1 MSINGMFFVSK
12 LRSKSYVTCIDAL
25 QAAYG
30 KYVGAIVYLPSCIGD
45 ICWTAAVLSAL
56 GTTLAV
62 ILDMKG
68 NYKIR
73 KIVSNV
79 HNPNLTSP
87 QWISNVTNVNF
98 FRKCCPLCLC
108 ECHHFNCIHICWWNV
123 CCGVHRRT
131 STCPYIHWIILDDT
145 IHDHI

>member
-73 KIVSNV
+73 IIVSNV
-79 HNPNLTSP
+79 HNPNLRL
-87 QWISNVTNVNF
+87 NF
-98 FRKCCPLCLC
+98 KMNKRNILIFWQIMLCPVFVRALSFQSHTHLLVGCILWRTQTY
-108 ECHHFNCIHICWWNV
+108 FNLSLH
-123 CCGVHRRT
+123 
-131 STCPYIHWIILDDT
+131 SLDYT
-145 IHDHI
+145 WRYHT

>member
-25 QAAYG
+25 QASYG

-73 KIVSNV
+73 IIVSNV
-79 HNPNLTSP
+79 HNPNLP
-87 QWISNVTNVNF
+87 
-98 FRKCCPLCLC
+98 
-108 ECHHFNCIHICWWNV
+108 
-123 CCGVHRRT
+123 HRNGFQT
-131 STCPYIHWIILDDT
+131 
-145 IHDHI
+145 

>member
-12 LRSKSYVTCIDAL
+12 LRSKSYITCIDAL
-25 QAAYG
+25 QASYG

-68 NYKIR
+68 NYNIR
-73 KIVSNV
+73 IIVSNV
-79 HNPNLTSP
+79 QNPNL
-87 QWISNVTNVNF
+87 ISNKHNVRNTLIF
-98 FRKCCPLCLC
+98 YR
-108 ECHHFNCIHICWWNV
+108 
-123 CCGVHRRT
+123 
-131 STCPYIHWIILDDT
+131 
-145 IHDHI
+145 

>member
-1 MSINGMFFVSK
+1 MILINISSMSINGMFFVSK

-79 HNPNLTSP
+79 HNPILASP
-87 QWISNVTNVNF
+87 WLDFKLNKRN
-98 FRKCCPLCLC
+98 
-108 ECHHFNCIHICWWNV
+108 
-123 CCGVHRRT
+123 
-131 STCPYIHWIILDDT
+131 IL
-145 IHDHI
+145 IF

>member
-73 KIVSNV
+73 IIISNV
-79 HNPNLTSP
+79 QNPNLRLDFKL
-87 QWISNVTNVNF
+87 NERN
-98 FRKCCPLCLC
+98 
-108 ECHHFNCIHICWWNV
+108 
-123 CCGVHRRT
+123 
-131 STCPYIHWIILDDT
+131 IL
-145 IHDHI
+145 IF